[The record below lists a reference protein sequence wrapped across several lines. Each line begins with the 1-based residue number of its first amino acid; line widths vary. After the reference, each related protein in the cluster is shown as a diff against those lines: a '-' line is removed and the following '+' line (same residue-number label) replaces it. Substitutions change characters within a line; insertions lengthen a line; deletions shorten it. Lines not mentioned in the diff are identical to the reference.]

1 MITLDNILLP
11 TLQER
16 KSNHLWRHTLLR
28 EGPQTITQQI
38 NGKPY
43 LCFLSNDYLGLANHP
58 QLIQSLQQ
66 AASYYG
72 VGSGASHAINGHTTA
87 HHQLETAIAKL
98 THRKAALLFSTGFMA
113 NLAVITALSNRQDL
127 LLHDRLN
134 HASLLDGTLLSGAT
148 LARYRHND
156 IAHCEQL
163 LIKHQN
169 ARRKFIITDGVF
181 SMDGDIAPLPELAAI
196 AATHNAWLIIDDAHG
211 FGVLGEGG
219 GVIEHFGLSDDQ
231 APVVIGTLSKA
242 FGCFGA
248 FVAGSEA
255 LIETCQQLARSYI
268 YTTALPPA
276 FAAAA
281 LTALEISQQE
291 AWRRQHLQNLIHY
304 FQAGI
309 KKLGLNVLPSPTPIQ
324 PIIVGDNQTAIIWGE
339 ALKARG
345 ILVGVIRSPTVPTG
359 QARLRIS
366 LSAAHNEQH
375 VDQLIEVI
383 AAVRYKSK

>member
-1 MITLDNILLP
+1 
-11 TLQER
+11 
-16 KSNHLWRHTLLR
+16 
-28 EGPQTITQQI
+28 
-38 NGKPY
+38 
-43 LCFLSNDYLGLANHP
+43 
-58 QLIQSLQQ
+58 
-66 AASYYG
+66 
-72 VGSGASHAINGHTTA
+72 
-87 HHQLETAIAKL
+87 
-98 THRKAALLFSTGFMA
+98 
-113 NLAVITALSNRQDL
+113 
-127 LLHDRLN
+127 
-134 HASLLDGTLLSGAT
+134 
-148 LARYRHND
+148 
-156 IAHCEQL
+156 
-163 LIKHQN
+163 
-169 ARRKFIITDGVF
+169 
-181 SMDGDIAPLPELAAI
+181 
-196 AATHNAWLIIDDAHG
+196 
-211 FGVLGEGG
+211 VLGEGG